1 VNSSVYLSTSLWESS
16 QDRFSCRHVRRIGTF
31 GACLY
36 NARQCLFLHVEE
48 FYFLL
53 FILILSDVGRQ
64 PAPVRSADVNYRF
77 HSARKMSRVLNYR
90 TTCMFRHAVVAPLLR
105 LISGPD
111 GAWQLKG
118 VVNCLRLG
126 SGRFWTMHEMAGG
139 RSCWK
144 LFSPTPASK
153 HQISALPC
161 THI

>member
-1 VNSSVYLSTSLWESS
+1 M
-16 QDRFSCRHVRRIGTF
+16 RRTGTF

-36 NARQCLFLHVEE
+36 NARPCLFLHVEE
-48 FYFLL
+48 LYF
-53 FILILSDVGRQ
+53 FILILSDAGRQ

-90 TTCMFRHAVVAPLLR
+90 TTGMFRHAVVAPLLR

-126 SGRFWTMHEMAGG
+126 SGRFWTMHEMARAGAVG
-139 RSCWK
+139 S
-144 LFSPTPASK
+144 FF
-153 HQISALPC
+153 LPPPPRNIELVHC
-161 THI
+161 LAHIFKGLG